1 MQVVILAGGLGT
13 RLRPLTEVVPKPM
26 APVQGRPFLEYL
38 IQYLAAQGF
47 RRYLLLVG
55 YLGRHVQDHFGDGSS
70 FGVGIEYAFED
81 SPLGTGGAL
90 RAALPRLESEFLLL
104 YGDSFLPIDYRAL
117 TVDFRS
123 SGLPA
128 MVVVYDNRIAH
139 TGVKNNVA
147 IADGGLVTCY
157 KKGVDAPDLQ
167 YVEAGVLCLSRDVIA
182 PIPEAAVV
190 SLEQEVFPIL
200 IARRQLGGAVTSQR
214 FFDIGTPAR
223 LEEFSDSVCSFLKR
237 PSA

>member
-26 APVQGRPFLEYL
+26 VPVRGRPFLDYL

-47 RRYLLLVG
+47 RRFLLLVG
-55 YLGRHVQDHFGDGSS
+55 YLGGRVQDHYGDGSG
-70 FGVGIEYAFED
+70 FGVNIEYAWEET
-81 SPLGTGGAL
+81 PLGTGGAL
-90 RAALPRLESEFLLL
+90 RRALSLLENDFLLL
-104 YGDSFLPIDYRAL
+104 YGDSFLPIDYRPL
-117 TVDFRS
+117 TANFLS
-123 SGLPA
+123 SGLSA

-147 IADGGLVTCY
+147 IGDCGLVTCY
-157 KKGVDAPDLQ
+157 RKGVDAPDLQ
-167 YVEAGVLCLSRDVIA
+167 YVEAGALCLRREVIA
-182 PIPEAAVV
+182 PIPEGAVV
-190 SLEQEVFPIL
+190 SLEEEVFPSL

-214 FFDIGTPAR
+214 FFDIGTPSR
-223 LEEFSDSVCSFLKR
+223 LEEFSRSVCSFLEH